1 MFEVHSKTT
10 SDASVVLFRKWAGL
24 SPILCIW
31 EKLIEETS
39 ILLRKLKT
47 RVPKLREAFI
57 KGKQTIDDYKCVAF
71 NVDLPI
77 QLKACSISFNDI

>member
-1 MFEVHSKTT
+1 MFEVHCKTT
-10 SDASVVLFRKWAGL
+10 SDASAVLFKKWAGL

-39 ILLRKLKT
+39 ILLRKLNT

-57 KGKQTIDDYKCVAF
+57 RGKQTIDDYKCVAF
-71 NVDLPI
+71 DVDSPI
-77 QLKACSISFNDI
+77 NKKLAA